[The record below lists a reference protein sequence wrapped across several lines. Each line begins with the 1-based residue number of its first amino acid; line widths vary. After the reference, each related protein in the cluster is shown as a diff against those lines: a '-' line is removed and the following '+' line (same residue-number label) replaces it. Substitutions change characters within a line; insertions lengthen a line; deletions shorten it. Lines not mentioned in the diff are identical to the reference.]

1 MAGNRA
7 RGREDETKRTVL
19 VALAANLSIALAK
32 AVGGLASGSAA
43 MLAEA
48 AHSLADTTNQIFLL
62 LSIKLGTRAPDRD
75 HPFGHGQE
83 RFFWSFLAAVF
94 MFVAGG
100 LFSIAEGVSRLTGA
114 GGEKSSFPVAYGVL
128 LVALIAEGVSLV
140 RAVRQTRR
148 DAREAGLPFRRFVRE
163 TRDPTTKT
171 VVFEDSAAVVGVLI
185 ALAGVALHEVT
196 GSPAWDAGA
205 SIAIGVL
212 LVMIAFTVGRD
223 TRHLL
228 IGASARPDEHD
239 EILRAICSFDGVDDV
254 VDLRTMVLAPHAL
267 LVAARIDIADGLDSD
282 EVENL
287 SNEIERRLREVNEDV
302 AEVYLDAT
310 PKRSPADS
318 RQRTAV

>member
-1 MAGNRA
+1 M
-7 RGREDETKRTVL
+7 GREKETRRTVL
-19 VALAANLSIALAK
+19 VALAANLAIALAK
-32 AVGGLASGSAA
+32 AIGGVASGSAA

-48 AHSLADTTNQIFLL
+48 AHSLADTTNQLFLL
-62 LSIKLGTRAPDRD
+62 LSIRLGTRAADRD

-100 LFSIAEGVSRLTGA
+100 LFSIAEGVSRLTGS
-114 GGEKSSFPVAYGVL
+114 GSEKSSFPIAYAVL
-128 LVALIAEGVSLV
+128 LIALAAEGVSLI
-140 RAVRQTRR
+140 RAVRQSRAQ
-148 DAREAGLPFRRFVRE
+148 AREADLPYRAFIRQ

-171 VVFEDSAAVVGVLI
+171 VVFEDTAAVVGVLI
-185 ALAGVALHEVT
+185 ALAGVGLHEVT

-212 LVMIAFTVGRD
+212 LMFIAFAVGRD

-228 IGASARPDEHD
+228 IGASARPDERED
-239 EILRAICSFDGVDDV
+239 ILQAICEFDGVDEV

-267 LVAARIDIADGLDSD
+267 LVAARIDLADDMDSD
-282 EVENL
+282 EVERL
-287 SNEIERRLREVNEDV
+287 SSEIDRRLREVNSDV

-310 PKRSPADS
+310 ATRSPADS
-318 RQRTAV
+318 KQRTAV